1 MPQSDKHFDF
11 AFRGFNFPK
20 QGGSNSIVEG
30 SLTSLLPHNHKI
42 MQKNKEPSVT
52 PNVPK
57 ALYFCGFSD
66 GIVFLFP
73 RYSGYIANG
82 SKAPVFPK
90 KQVLTFED
98 ADKTLCMPV
107 R

>member
-11 AFRGFNFPK
+11 AFRGFKFPK
-20 QGGSNSIVEG
+20 QGGSTSIVEG

-66 GIVFLFP
+66 ILYFLFVSIK
-73 RYSGYIANG
+73 RVLFRQIWH
-82 SKAPVFPK
+82 KAPNRDYARYTGGNTAVGFQK
-90 KQVLTFED
+90 
-98 ADKTLCMPV
+98 
-107 R
+107 